1 MGKGFTPMKASF
13 FNLHDIVYYM
23 GKLYRV
29 MGYTKARC
37 CYGFVAGNSVMETG
51 GGNPITA
58 PFLQRHGSGMATP
71 LFTTLNP
78 APTVQLPCNP
88 QPSRP

>member
-29 MGYTKARC
+29 MGWGLSGPHQGKMLLRLC
-37 CYGFVAGNSVMETG
+37 GWEQCYGNWGWESYNRPFPTTAWVGH
-51 GGNPITA
+51 GNPFVYHA
-58 PFLQRHGSGMATP
+58 
-71 LFTTLNP
+71 
-78 APTVQLPCNP
+78 
-88 QPSRP
+88 